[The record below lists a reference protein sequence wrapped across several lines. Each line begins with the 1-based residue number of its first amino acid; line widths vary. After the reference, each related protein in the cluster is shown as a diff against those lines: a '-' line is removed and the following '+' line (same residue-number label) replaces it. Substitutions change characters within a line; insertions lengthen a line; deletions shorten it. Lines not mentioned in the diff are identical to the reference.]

1 MMEENK
7 FKKIIGAEYTDN
19 PIINYLK
26 YWSIGNTTYPTSEKI
41 FREKYEDLLEK
52 NKKWLKIK
60 QDEWRKKY
68 DLDVIW
74 LKGDLKADTIFSVWM
89 PLKMCLQCSATYPYS
104 FKGNNCYPYK
114 KDGYKGKQGIIN
126 FLTDIKTHID
136 TYLPKGEWLDL
147 YEFAELASTRANVM
161 KLPDRGMQT
170 RGIKEFNFGKWKVTE
185 PFFDQ
190 MPRTLY
196 ECFEGG
202 EFQKRERAYFKN
214 DNEVIRWVEDEKLTS
229 FFDEKIS
236 RETIKPLIGTM
247 KPSQVKW
254 ITEKNE
260 LNKMLGN
267 YIDILKIRKQQ
278 LL

>member
-1 MMEENK
+1 MIEENK

-41 FREKYEDLLEK
+41 FREKYEDLLEQ

-60 QDEWRKKY
+60 QDEWRKEN
-68 DLDVIW
+68 DLDVVW
-74 LKGDLKADTIFSVWM
+74 LKGNLNADTIFSVWM
-89 PLKMCLQCSATYPYS
+89 PLKMCLQCSAAYPYS
-104 FKGNNCYPYK
+104 QKGLKYFPFKQ
-114 KDGYKGKQGIIN
+114 DGYKGYMN
-126 FLTDIKTHID
+126 FLTDIEINID
-136 TYLPKGEWLDL
+136 KYLPKDEWPEL

-161 KLPDRGMQT
+161 KLPNRGMQT
-170 RGIKEFNFGKWKVTE
+170 RGIKEFSFEKWKVTE

-202 EFQKRERAYFKN
+202 ELQKRERAYFKN

-229 FFDEKIS
+229 F
-236 RETIKPLIGTM
+236 LM
-247 KPSQVKW
+247 KKFL
-254 ITEKNE
+254 E
-260 LNKMLGN
+260 
-267 YIDILKIRKQQ
+267 R
-278 LL
+278 LLSP